1 MWNGALRNTVKPSA
15 ALIVIGL
22 ALGLARGQVNTEA
35 MRRTDGS
42 PGWYAA
48 LAADLGYVAG
58 NSSLLTY
65 KTNARLDHRTTFG
78 HTFVVG
84 QFQQGRKDE
93 QVFINKG
100 FLHLRGV
107 RHLRADLAM
116 EGFVQQEF
124 NEFINL
130 GSRSLL
136 GGGIRWERVRAGDST
151 GAGWKINLGLGA
163 MWEREEQTGQDEGL
177 VQLLRSTN
185 YLVLRWS
192 PDERL
197 TMSSTTYFQV
207 DIDNFSD
214 YRILWDGGLQVA
226 LSHRLALN
234 VKVDLR
240 YDSDPPSDVEKSYD
254 MELTNGISYS
264 F

>member
-1 MWNGALRNTVKPSA
+1 MWKDALKNTGKPGAV
-15 ALIVIGL
+15 LIVAVL
-22 ALGLARGQVNTEA
+22 AMGLARGQVNTEA
-35 MRRTDGS
+35 MRRS
-42 PGWYAA
+42 ERPPGWYAA

-58 NSSLLTY
+58 NSSLLKF
-65 KTNARLDHRTTFG
+65 KTNARLDHLTNLG

-84 QFQQGRKDE
+84 QLQQGRKDD

-107 RHLRADLAM
+107 RRLRATLAM

-136 GGGIRWERVRAGDST
+136 GGGIRWERGRAGDST
-151 GAGWKINLGLGA
+151 GAFWKINLGMGA
-163 MWEREEQTGQDEGL
+163 MWEREEQTGQDAG
-177 VQLLRSTN
+177 VIQLLRSTN

-192 PDERL
+192 PDKRL
-197 TMSSTTYFQV
+197 AMFSTTYFQV
-207 DIDNFSD
+207 DLGNFSD

-226 LSHRLALN
+226 LSRRLAFN

-240 YDSDPPSDVEKSYD
+240 YDSDPPSDVEQPYD